1 VSNPCRLHVESLW
14 ISPYVFSSFVALKAK
29 RIDFDVVTVRL
40 IEREHQSKEYG
51 DLSLTGRVPCLEHEG
66 SALSESSAIA
76 EYLEERFPPPAHAR
90 LLPQDMR
97 DRARARQLMAWLR
110 SDLLALREE
119 RPTITMFY
127 RFELEPLSPAGE
139 RDTAKLLRVADALV
153 PADASAL
160 FGDWSLV
167 DSELAFMLHRL
178 LLNDHALPSRIHSYA
193 ERQWQRPTVQ
203 AFVSQPRPA
212 QVPESYWTHAG
223 MACPKAKVK

>member
-1 VSNPCRLHVESLW
+1 VSNTCRLHVESLW
-14 ISPYVFSSFVALKAK
+14 ISPYVFSSFVALKEK
-29 RIDFDVVTVRL
+29 RIDFDVEVVSLFDRAHL
-40 IEREHQSKEYG
+40 SPHYG

-66 SALSESSAIA
+66 FALSESSAIA
-76 EYLEERFPPPAHAR
+76 EYLEERFPLPAHAR
-90 LLPQDMR
+90 LLPLDLR

-119 RPTITMFY
+119 RSTITMFY

-153 PADASAL
+153 PADAFAL

-167 DSELAFMLHRL
+167 DSELAFMLQRL
-178 LLNDHALPSRIHSYA
+178 LLNGHELPSRISTYV

-203 AFVSQPRPA
+203 AFVNQPRPVE
-212 QVPESYWTHAG
+212 VPAKYWTHAG
-223 MACPKAKVK
+223 MACPKAKPK